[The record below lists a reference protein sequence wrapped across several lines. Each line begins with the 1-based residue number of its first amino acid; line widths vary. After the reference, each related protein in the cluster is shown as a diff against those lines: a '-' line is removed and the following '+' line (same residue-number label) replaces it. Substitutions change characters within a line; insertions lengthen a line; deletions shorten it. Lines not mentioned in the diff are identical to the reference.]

1 MYVKPKFGQIILS
14 SLAKLKAMLIQNY
27 DQLADGGEV

>member
-1 MYVKPKFGQIILS
+1 MYVKSKFGQIILS
-14 SLAKLKAMLIQNY
+14 SLAKLEAMLIQNY